1 LADSYEMKDGTKFD
15 WTKPALAANPYKDRD
30 PRFYASMLY
39 EGAQWRPRPADVKA
53 ADPKGIV
60 QVGFYKKADGSTV
73 PGLDTK
79 KSPIEDWNGG
89 STGYYLRKFID
100 PNIDHQYNK
109 QQLPWRRFRYA
120 EVLLNYAEACLNLGQ
135 EEEAKTYINK
145 IRARAGMPP
154 VTESGQALVERYRN
168 ERQVELA
175 YEEHRYF
182 DVRRWMIAPQAYGD
196 AKGVNITGTMNADG
210 TISNR
215 SYSVISV
222 QSRAWNPRFYLLPI
236 KLDEMNRN
244 NKLIQN
250 PLY

>member
-1 LADSYEMKDGTKFD
+1 MDF
-15 WTKPALAANPYKDRD
+15 
-30 PRFYASMLY
+30 
-39 EGAQWRPRPADVKA
+39 
-53 ADPKGIV
+53 I
-60 QVGFYKKADGSTV
+60 KKADGTTV

-109 QQLPWRRFRYA
+109 QQLPWRRIRYA
-120 EVLLNYAEACLNLGQ
+120 EILLNYAEACLGLGQ
-135 EEEAKTYINK
+135 EEEARTYINK

-154 VTESGQALVERYRN
+154 VTESGQALMERYRN

-182 DVRRWMIAPQAYGD
+182 DVRRWIIAPQAYQN
-196 AKGVNITGTMNADG
+196 ATGVNVEGTMNADG

-215 SYSVISV
+215 TYSVIKS
-222 QSRAWNPRFYLLPI
+222 QDRDWNPRFYLLA
-236 KLDEMNRN
+236 D
-244 NKLIQN
+244 
-250 PLY
+250 